1 MSQEHTI
8 KQPLQQSA
16 LLKFHESLGARMT
29 PFGGFLMPLRYP
41 LGILGEHNHCRSAAA
56 LFDVSHMSQFMLTS
70 RRGLKHIA
78 EALEQ
83 LVPGNILDLPE
94 GRLCYT
100 MFTNTNGGIIDDLII
115 ARAPDHLLVVGNGN
129 NRRVDMQ
136 TLCEGL
142 SDSVSVKQKK
152 RALIALQGPKAQDVL
167 SRYTDKTVELSFMEG
182 TCAKISGQP
191 CWVSRSGYTG
201 EDGYEIAA
209 KMDAIEDIVKAIYS
223 DNRVEMAGLGARD
236 TLRLEAGLNLYGQD
250 LNHKTTPVEAGLSW
264 TINSRRR
271 LEANFPGA
279 PVILAQ
285 LQDQPERRR
294 IAMSIGTKSIARAG
308 SPIKNQAGRICGQV
322 TSGGYSP
329 TTKISIATGYVER
342 THLPPNADLKV
353 VVRGTDIDAK
363 EVSLPFVKHRY
374 FRKQEH

>member
-16 LLKFHESLGARMT
+16 LFKFHESLGARMI

-100 MFTNTNGGIIDDLII
+100 MLTNTNGGIIDDLII

-167 SRYTDKTVELSFMEG
+167 SHHTDKTVELSFMEG

-294 IAMSIGTKSIARAG
+294 IAMRIRTQSIARAG
-308 SPIKNQAGRICGQV
+308 SPIKNQAGRKCGQV

-329 TTKISIATGYVER
+329 TTKSSIATGYVER
-342 THLPPNADLKV
+342 THLPTNADLKV
-353 VVRGTDIDAK
+353 VVRGTNIDAK

-374 FRKQEH
+374 FRKQED

>member
-16 LLKFHESLGARMT
+16 LFQFHESLGARMI

-56 LFDVSHMSQFMLTS
+56 LFDVSHMSQFILS
-70 RRGLKHIA
+70 SKRGLKHIA

-250 LNHKTTPVEAGLSW
+250 LNHETTPVEAGLSW

-294 IAMSIGTKSIARAG
+294 IAMSIHTKSIARAG
-308 SPIKNQAGRICGQV
+308 SLIKNQEGRKCGQV

-329 TTKISIATGYVER
+329 TTNSSIAKGYVER
-342 THLPPNADLKV
+342 THLPTNTKLQV
-353 VVRGTDIDAK
+353 VVRGTNIDAK
-363 EVSLPFVKHRY
+363 EVSLPFVNHRY
-374 FRKQEH
+374 FRKQES